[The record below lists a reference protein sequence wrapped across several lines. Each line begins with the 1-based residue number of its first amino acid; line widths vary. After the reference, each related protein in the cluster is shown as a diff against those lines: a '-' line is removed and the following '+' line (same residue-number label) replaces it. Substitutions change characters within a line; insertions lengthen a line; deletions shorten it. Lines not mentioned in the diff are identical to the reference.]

1 MTETKFTPRVFSG
14 IKPSGGLTLGNY
26 LGAIKR
32 FVGMQ
37 GPAFETIY
45 CVVDLHAITVW
56 QDPKELKTATR
67 EVAAGYLASGIDPE
81 KSILF
86 NQAQVHEHAELGWI
100 FNCVAR
106 VGWMNR
112 MTQFKDKAG
121 SNAEKVSLG
130 LYAYPS
136 LMAADILLYHATHV
150 PVGED
155 QKQHVELT
163 RDIAAKFNHDFKVD
177 FFPLTTPVIEGPA
190 MRVMNLRDGT
200 KKMSKSGESDMERIN
215 MTDDADTISKK
226 FKKAKTD
233 PEALPETLDGL
244 KDRPEARN
252 LVDIYSA
259 LNDMTPEAVIAE
271 YAGAGWG
278 RFKPALADLAVEKL
292 APISTEMERLMN
304 DPAEI
309 DRILGRGAER
319 AREIAAPILKQT
331 YDIVGLL
338 RS

>member
-1 MTETKFTPRVFSG
+1 MTDTSFTPRVFSG

-32 FVGMQ
+32 WVGMQ
-37 GPAFETIY
+37 GDGMETVF
-45 CVVDLHAITVW
+45 CMVDLHAITVW
-56 QDPKELKTATR
+56 QDPAELKNATR
-67 EVAAGYLASGIDPE
+67 ELAAGYLASGIDPE
-81 KSILF
+81 QSVLF
-86 NQAQVHEHAELGWI
+86 NQSQVPEHAQLAWI

-121 SNAEKVSLG
+121 KNAEKVSLG

-155 QKQHVELT
+155 QKQHLELC
-163 RDIAAKFNHDFKVD
+163 RDIAQKFNNDYDTD
-177 FFPLTTPVIEGPA
+177 FFPITEPVIEGPG

-215 MTDDADTISKK
+215 MLDDADTIAKK
-226 FKKAKTD
+226 FKKAKSD
-233 PEALPETLDGL
+233 AEPLPETVEDLVG
-244 KDRPEARN
+244 RPEAKN
-252 LVDIYSA
+252 LVDIYAS
-259 LNDMTPEAVIAE
+259 LTDTTPEAVIGE
-271 YAGAGWG
+271 FAGAQWG
-278 RFKPALADLAVEKL
+278 KFKPALADMAVAKL
-292 APISTEMERLMN
+292 APISDEMKRLMD

-309 DRILGRGAER
+309 DRKLARGAQR
-319 AREIAAPILKQT
+319 AREIATPILDRT

>member
-1 MTETKFTPRVFSG
+1 MEKLAFTPRVFSG

-32 FVGMQ
+32 FVDMQ
-37 GPAFETIY
+37 GGEFETIY
-45 CVVDLHAITVW
+45 CVVDMHAITVW
-56 QDPKELKTATR
+56 QDPEDLRHATR
-67 EVAAGYLASGIDPE
+67 EVAAGYLAAGIDPE
-81 KSILF
+81 KSVLF
-86 NQAQVHEHAELGWI
+86 NQSRVSAHAELGWL

-121 SNAEKVSLG
+121 KNAENVSLG

-163 RDIAAKFNHDFKVD
+163 RDIANKFNHDYKVD
-177 FFPLTTPVIEGPA
+177 FFPETIPVIEGPA

-200 KKMSKSGESDMERIN
+200 KKMSKSGESDMERVN
-215 MTDDADTISKK
+215 MTDDADTIAKK
-226 FKKAKTD
+226 FKKAKSD
-233 PEALPETLDGL
+233 ADVLPEEMEGL
-244 KDRPEARN
+244 ANRPDARN
-252 LVDIYSA
+252 LVNI
-259 LNDMTPEAVIAE
+259 
-271 YAGAGWG
+271 YAGLSNMTGEEVLAVYGGQGWG
-278 RFKPALADLAVEKL
+278 KFKPDLAELAVEKL
-292 APISTEMERLMN
+292 APISNEMKRLMN

-309 DRILGRGAER
+309 DRIMAKGADK
-319 AREIAAPILKQT
+319 ANEIAQPILNKT
-331 YDIVGLL
+331 FEIMGFV
-338 RS
+338 R

>member
-1 MTETKFTPRVFSG
+1 
-14 IKPSGGLTLGNY
+14 
-26 LGAIKR
+26 
-32 FVGMQ
+32 
-37 GPAFETIY
+37 
-45 CVVDLHAITVW
+45 
-56 QDPKELKTATR
+56 
-67 EVAAGYLASGIDPE
+67 
-81 KSILF
+81 
-86 NQAQVHEHAELGWI
+86 
-100 FNCVAR
+100 
-106 VGWMNR
+106 
-112 MTQFKDKAG
+112 
-121 SNAEKVSLG
+121 
-130 LYAYPS
+130 
-136 LMAADILLYHATHV
+136 
-150 PVGED
+150 
-155 QKQHVELT
+155 
-163 RDIAAKFNHDFKVD
+163 
-177 FFPLTTPVIEGPA
+177 
-190 MRVMNLRDGT
+190 
-200 KKMSKSGESDMERIN
+200 MERIN

>member
-1 MTETKFTPRVFSG
+1 MTTAKFTPRVFSG

-37 GPAFETIY
+37 GPKFETVY
-45 CVVDLHAITVW
+45 CVVDMHAITVW
-56 QDPKELKTATR
+56 QDPADLRAATR
-67 EVAAGYLASGIDPE
+67 EVAAGFLAAGIDPA

-86 NQAQVHEHAELGWI
+86 NQSQVSAHTELGWI

-106 VGWMNR
+106 LGWMNR
-112 MTQFKDKAG
+112 MTQFKEKAG
-121 SNAEKVSLG
+121 ANAEKQSLG

-163 RDIAAKFNHDFKVD
+163 RDIAAKFNHDYKVD
-177 FFPLTTPVIEGPA
+177 FFPTTEPVIEGPA
-190 MRVMNLRDGT
+190 TRVMNLRDGT
-200 KKMSKSGESDMERIN
+200 KKMSKSGDSDMERIN

-233 PEALPETLDGL
+233 PAPLPETLDGL

-252 LVDIYSA
+252 LVDIYAA
-259 LNDMTPEAVIAE
+259 LTDTTPEAVIAE
-271 YAGAGWG
+271 YAGAQWG
-278 RFKPALADLAVEKL
+278 TFKPMLADLAVANL
-292 APISTEMERLMN
+292 APISGEMARLMA

-309 DRILGRGAER
+309 DRILGVGAEKAR
-319 AREIAAPILKQT
+319 AIAAPILART
-331 YDIVGLL
+331 YEIVGML